1 MKIKFLSEGAQMP
14 TKADSGA
21 AGYDLYV
28 PKDTRLLPGRNIV
41 PLNFAIQLDHGY
53 EATIR
58 PRSGFSAKGFEC
70 LTADKTQ
77 TVRINADVLLGT
89 VDETYR
95 GSVGVIVKNNQS
107 EEYIIPKGSRIA
119 QMVISQCYMG
129 KLEQADEL
137 SETERG
143 EQGFGHSGVK

>member
-1 MKIKFLSEGAQMP
+1 MKIKFLSEGAKMP
-14 TKADSGA
+14 TKADIGA

-28 PKDTRLLPGRNIV
+28 PKDTKLLPGRNII
-41 PLNFAIQLDHGY
+41 PLDFAIQLEHRY

-70 LTADKTQ
+70 ITSDGKKL
-77 TVRINADVLLGT
+77 RINADVLLGT
-89 VDETYR
+89 IDETYR
-95 GSVGVIVKNNQS
+95 GNVGVIVKNNEP

-129 KLEQADEL
+129 NLEQVEEL

>member
-28 PKDTRLLPGRNIV
+28 PKDTRLFPGRNII
-41 PLNFAIQLDHGY
+41 PFDFAIQLEHGY

-70 LTADKTQ
+70 MTIHDDS

-89 VDETYR
+89 IDETYR
-95 GSVGVIVKNNQS
+95 GNVGVIVKSNEP

-129 KLEQADEL
+129 KLEQSEEL

>member
-28 PKDTRLLPGRNIV
+28 PKDTRLFPGRNII
-41 PLNFAIQLDHGY
+41 PLDFAIQLEHGY

-70 LTADKTQ
+70 MTIHDDS

-89 VDETYR
+89 IDETYR
-95 GSVGVIVKNNQS
+95 GNVGVIVKSNEP

-129 KLEQADEL
+129 KLERSEEL

>member
-28 PKDTRLLPGRNIV
+28 PKDTRLFPGRNII
-41 PLNFAIQLDHGY
+41 PLDFAIQLEHGY

-70 LTADKTQ
+70 MTIHDDS

-89 VDETYR
+89 IDETYR
-95 GSVGVIVKNNQS
+95 GNVGVIVKSNEP

-129 KLEQADEL
+129 KLERSEEL

-143 EQGFGHSGVK
+143 EKGFGHSGVK

>member
-28 PKDTRLLPGRNIV
+28 PKDTRLSPGRNII
-41 PLNFAIQLDHGY
+41 PLDFAIQLEHGY

-70 LTADKTQ
+70 MTIHDDS

-89 VDETYR
+89 IDETYR
-95 GSVGVIVKNNQS
+95 GNVGVIVKSNEP

-129 KLEQADEL
+129 KLEQSEEL

>member
-14 TKADSGA
+14 TKSDSGA

-28 PKDTRLLPGRNIV
+28 PKDTRLFPGRNII
-41 PLNFAIQLDHGY
+41 PLDFAIQLEHGY

-70 LTADKTQ
+70 MTIHDDS

-89 VDETYR
+89 IDETYR
-95 GSVGVIVKNNQS
+95 GNVGVIVKSNEP

-129 KLEQADEL
+129 KLEQSEEL

>member
-28 PKDTRLLPGRNIV
+28 PKDTRLFPGRNII
-41 PLNFAIQLDHGY
+41 PLDFAIQLEHGY

-70 LTADKTQ
+70 MTIHDDS

-89 VDETYR
+89 IDETYR
-95 GSVGVIVKNNQS
+95 GNVGVIVKSNEP

-129 KLEQADEL
+129 KLERSEEL
-137 SETERG
+137 SETKRG

>member
-1 MKIKFLSEGAQMP
+1 MKIKFLSEGAQML

-28 PKDTRLLPGRNIV
+28 PKDTRLFPGRNII
-41 PLNFAIQLDHGY
+41 PLDFAIQLEHGY

-70 LTADKTQ
+70 MTIHDDS

-89 VDETYR
+89 IDETYR
-95 GSVGVIVKNNQS
+95 GNVGVIVKSNEP

-129 KLEQADEL
+129 KLEQSEEL

>member
-28 PKDTRLLPGRNIV
+28 PKDTRLFPGRNII
-41 PLNFAIQLDHGY
+41 PLDFAIQLEHGY

-70 LTADKTQ
+70 MTIHDDS
-77 TVRINADVLLGT
+77 TVRINADVLFGT
-89 VDETYR
+89 IDETYR
-95 GSVGVIVKNNQS
+95 GNVGVIVKSNEP

-119 QMVISQCYMG
+119 QMVISQCYMS
-129 KLEQADEL
+129 KLEQSEEL

>member
-1 MKIKFLSEGAQMP
+1 MKIKFLSEGAKMP

-28 PKDTRLLPGRNIV
+28 PKDTKLLPGRNII
-41 PLNFAIQLDHGY
+41 PLDFAIQLEHGY

-70 LTADKTQ
+70 ITTDGKKTL
-77 TVRINADVLLGT
+77 RINADVLLGT
-89 VDETYR
+89 IDETYR
-95 GSVGVIVKNNQS
+95 GNVGVIVKSNEP

-129 KLEQADEL
+129 GLEQADEL